1 MSEND
6 IEVKAE
12 EVKYKEVRPYDDS
25 AITAHAAKCGG
36 ERNVVE
42 VAVYTDDLYKFMY
55 LVKRPSKTV
64 LQAIAEE
71 KEKGD
76 KKNDPTAITKI
87 QTLMIGC
94 VLEGDREAYEHDGA
108 IYSQLVKEIGK
119 LTQQARGDL
128 KNS

>member
-12 EVKYKEVRPYDDS
+12 EVKYQEVRPYDDS
-25 AITAHAAKCGG
+25 QLETHAAKCGG
-36 ERNVVE
+36 RRNVVE
-42 VAVYTDDLYKFMY
+42 IAVFTDDHYKFMY
-55 LVKRPSKTV
+55 LVKRPSKSV

-76 KKNDPTAITKI
+76 KKNDPTAITNI
-87 QTLMIGC
+87 QKLMIGC
-94 VLEGDREAYEHDGA
+94 VLEGDREAFEHDGA

-128 KNS
+128 KN